1 MSRLS
6 RCFNI
11 ADLRLLAQKRLP
23 KGLFE
28 FIDRG
33 SENEIALKANR
44 DAFDSLMLETK
55 FMVDL
60 AKRDMGT
67 TLFGKRTEFPL
78 AIAPTGLAGV
88 CWHKGEVGL
97 AKAAARAG
105 IPFTIAMGSISSLEE
120 IAREVEGRLWSQIY
134 PWRETQ
140 HTFDLVKRARSLP
153 YEALVVT
160 IDSALGRTREHN
172 DRNGFTLPFR
182 PNLRGLG
189 HIAMRPGWLARV
201 IGPYAIRG
209 RLPRHENYP
218 PQHQQTFR
226 LTPGGGEPPRFD
238 GMTWDDIA
246 RIRDMWPRTL
256 IIKSP
261 LTVEDAELAVKNGAD
276 GIVVSNHGGRAL
288 DSARPTIDALPEI
301 VAAVGHKTTVM
312 LDSGIRR
319 GSDIVKALA
328 LGAKTVLIGRA
339 TLYGVAAGGQE
350 GAERAIGILKNE
362 FEKTMGY
369 MGCRTVSELGP
380 DRVLKERRPFYGAS
394 SGRPLDV
401 GLPAHAAE

>member
-1 MSRLS
+1 MDRLS

-11 ADLRLLAQKRLP
+11 ADLRLLAQSRLP

-33 SENEIALKANR
+33 SENEVALKANR
-44 DAFDSLMLETK
+44 DAFDSLMLDTK

-60 AKRDMGT
+60 SKRDIGT
-67 TLFGKRTEFPL
+67 TLFGKRNEFPL
-78 AIAPTGLAGV
+78 AIAPTGLAGI
-88 CWHKGEVGL
+88 CWNQGEVGL
-97 AKAAARAG
+97 AKAAAKAG
-105 IPFTIAMGSISSLEE
+105 IPFTLAMGSISSMET

-140 HTFDLVKRARSLP
+140 HTFDLVKRARALP

-182 PNLRGLG
+182 PNLRGLS
-189 HIAMRPGWLARV
+189 HMAMRPGWLTRV
-201 IGPYAIRG
+201 ILPFAMRG

-226 LTPGGGEPPRFD
+226 FTSGGGEPPRFD

-256 IIKSP
+256 IIKSA
-261 LTVEDAELAVKNGAD
+261 LTAHDAELAVKHGAD
-276 GIVVSNHGGRAL
+276 AIVVSNHGGRAL

-328 LGAKTVLIGRA
+328 LGAKTVLVGRA
-339 TLYGVAAGGQE
+339 TLYGVGAGGE
-350 GAERAIGILKNE
+350 AGAERAIGILKNE
-362 FEKTMGY
+362 FEKTLGY
-369 MGCRTVSELGP
+369 IGCRSVSELGP
-380 DRVLKERRPFYGAS
+380 DTVVKERRPGHGAS
-394 SGRPLDV
+394 SKRPV
-401 GLPAHAAE
+401 SFGLPAHAAE